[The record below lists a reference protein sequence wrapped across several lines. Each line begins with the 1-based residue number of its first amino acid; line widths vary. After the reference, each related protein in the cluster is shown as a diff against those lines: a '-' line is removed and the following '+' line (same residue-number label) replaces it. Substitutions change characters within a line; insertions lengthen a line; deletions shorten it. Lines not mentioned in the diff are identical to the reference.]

1 MTNYKYGTKSADKLL
16 TCHRA
21 LQQIAALGLEYS
33 PYDVTIVH
41 GWRGKDVQNALHD
54 SGASTKQYPNSK
66 HNHVDEN
73 EAPLS
78 LAFDFAPWIDGA
90 IPWGDT
96 HIFAVIAGAFFAATL
111 DLGYTVRWGGDWDS
125 DGSTKDQR
133 LMDWGHIEVLL

>member
-1 MTNYKYGTKSADKLL
+1 
-16 TCHRA
+16 
-21 LQQIAALGLEYS
+21 
-33 PYDVTIVH
+33 
-41 GWRGKDVQNALHD
+41 
-54 SGASTKQYPNSK
+54 
-66 HNHVDEN
+66 
-73 EAPLS
+73 LS